1 MESRKIK
8 SFLNQFLAVSLG
20 LAAIFLVEN
29 RAERGRS
36 YWAVAALIPLLALG
50 ALLFKRLAQKLEKL
64 KFSLPSWLAYALS
77 ALAQMGLLAVL
88 FTQNFQLVNST
99 VGRLLLAVLAAGGTA
114 LLFLATKN
122 PKSPQR
128 SFITALLIF
137 GALYRV
143 GAFLPELQPGPF
155 ALGWS
160 EGSRFYNAS
169 LFLSERIYG
178 EKLPLPVLHPSRYLL
193 QAFPFLLGIKSIL
206 AHRVWQ
212 VLLWLGMSAWGGWL
226 FARRLGKDKGI
237 STGLLTVWAALFFFQ
252 GAVYYHLMLCVILV
266 LIGYRKDK
274 IWRTLFFVIL
284 ASVWAGISRVN
295 WMPLP
300 GLLAG
305 ALYLLDQPLGRKK
318 WLQYLAPVLLWA
330 VLGFASAWLAQQG
343 YIRVSGEDP
352 ALFNS
357 AFSSALIWKRLLPN
371 ATFGL
376 GILPAILLVC
386 LPGLGMLLQSA
397 KAKQR
402 PALHWLRWLGLFGI
416 LSVFFLGGI
425 LVSLKIGGGG
435 DLHNLDG
442 FLVFWLL
449 IPGSL
454 LAGATTQ
461 EAPQNTASPIRSL
474 APFWVILAA
483 VVPLY
488 FLLSHAA
495 TWGFTPPANQRA
507 EVARMQAA
515 LDLLKDQPGDVL
527 FISERQLLSF
537 NAIQGVRVVPEYEKV
552 FLMEMAMGNNQP
564 YLQAFYADLAVHRF
578 KAIITDTISTRI
590 QGDNKS
596 FGVENDAWV
605 RKVLE
610 PMLLEYE
617 AVLSWNDASAHLLIP
632 LGQDALKQ
640 ELLGLQP

>member
-8 SFLNQFLAVSLG
+8 SFLDQFLAVSLG
-20 LAAIFLVEN
+20 LAVIFLLEN

-36 YWAVAALIPLLALG
+36 YWAVAALVPVIALG
-50 ALLFKRLAQKLEKL
+50 ILLIKRLVGKTEKL
-64 KFSLPSWLAYALS
+64 KLTIPRWLAYGLS
-77 ALAQMGLLAVL
+77 ALLQLGLLAVL
-88 FTQNFQLVNST
+88 LTQDFQLVNSS
-99 VGRLLLAVLAAGGTA
+99 VGRLLLAVLAAGGAA
-114 LLFLATKN
+114 LLFLAEKN
-122 PKSPQR
+122 PRSPQR
-128 SFITALLIF
+128 SFITALLVF

-193 QAFPFLLGIKSIL
+193 QTFPFLLGIKSIL

-212 VLLWLGMSAWGGWL
+212 VLLWLGMSAWGAYL
-226 FARRLGKDKGI
+226 SARRLGKGKDFPLW
-237 STGLLTVWAALFFFQ
+237 LLTIWTALFFFQ
-252 GAVYYHLMLCVILV
+252 GAVYYHLMVCVILV
-266 LIGYRKDK
+266 LLGYRKDK
-274 IWRTLFFVIL
+274 IWRTLVFVIL
-284 ASVWAGISRVN
+284 ASLWAGISRVN

-305 ALYLLDQPLGRKK
+305 ALYLLDQPIGRKK
-318 WLQYLAPVLLWA
+318 WLEYLAPVMLWA
-330 VLGFASAWLAQQG
+330 VLGFGSAWLAQQG
-343 YIRVSGEDP
+343 YIRLSGEEP

-371 ATFGL
+371 PTFGL

-386 LPGLGMLLQSA
+386 LPGMGMLLQHA
-397 KAKQR
+397 KAKHL
-402 PALHWLRWLGLFGI
+402 PTLHWLRWLGLAGI
-416 LSVFFLGGI
+416 LSVFFLGGV

-442 FLVFWLL
+442 FLVFWMLVA
-449 IPGSL
+449 GSL
-454 LAGATTQ
+454 LSGAY
-461 EAPQNTASPIRSL
+461 TAEDPHSGQVPSL
-474 APFWVILAA
+474 KPASFWLLLAA
-483 VVPLY
+483 LVPLY
-488 FLLSHAA
+488 FVLSHAA
-495 TWGFTPPANQRA
+495 VWGFTPPANQRA
-507 EVARMQAA
+507 EAAQMQAA
-515 LDLLKDQPGDVL
+515 LDLLKDQPGEIL

-537 NAIQGVRVVPEYEKV
+537 NEIKGVHVVPEYEKV

-564 YLQAFYADLAVHRF
+564 YLQAFYTDLTGQRF

-590 QGDNKS
+590 QGDSKS

-605 RKVLE
+605 QKVLE
-610 PMLLEYE
+610 PMLLQYE
-617 AVLSWNDASAHLLIP
+617 PVLSWNNASAHLLIP

-640 ELLGLQP
+640 ELLSLQP